1 MYVFVLNNALYS
13 LHRIMCV
20 YIVYVYVCVTGEFLM
35 QKHLASLANSPTVVK
50 QPVVTAA
57 EGEAKA

>member
-1 MYVFVLNNALYS
+1 M
-13 LHRIMCV
+13 
-20 YIVYVYVCVTGEFLM
+20 VTNLRTEEEAKYPPILAGEFLM

-50 QPVVTAA
+50 